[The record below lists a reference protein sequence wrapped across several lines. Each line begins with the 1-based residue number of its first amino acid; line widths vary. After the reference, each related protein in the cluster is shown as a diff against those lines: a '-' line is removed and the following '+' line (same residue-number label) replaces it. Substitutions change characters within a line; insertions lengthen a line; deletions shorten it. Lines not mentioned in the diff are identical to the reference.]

1 MRNKSETY
9 LLPLLS
15 EIVNFDKKFA
25 KNIKCSYIN
34 FNDEKYKNCLG
45 VMYEFSF
52 KNPEYTH
59 YENKLIQNELF
70 IDLFDVGKDVL
81 YIFKFPEEY
90 MHEYECYKS
99 GLYSKFGLDAK
110 ELILTYYG
118 DLYKGNLSATS
129 FLLKINQV
137 LFKDKKLKRQL
148 EKELGVQIDDD
159 AELSSVPLME
169 NETFDL
175 SQIKKRNKILIDNNG
190 DRNCLKDKNEREN
203 E

>member
-15 EIVNFDKKFA
+15 EIVSFDKRFA
-25 KNIKCSYIN
+25 KNIKCTYIN
-34 FNDEKYKNCLG
+34 FDDKKYENCIG
-45 VMYEFSF
+45 VIYEFSF
-52 KNPEYTH
+52 KNPEFTH
-59 YENKLIQNELF
+59 YENKLTTNELF
-70 IDLFDVGKDVL
+70 VDLFDIGEDVL

-110 ELILTYYG
+110 ELILEYYG

-148 EKELGVQIDDD
+148 EKELGVQIDDN
-159 AELSSVPLME
+159 AELSSVPSME
-169 NETFDL
+169 DETFNL
-175 SQIKKRNKILIDNNG
+175 SDIKKRNKILIDNNG
-190 DRNCLKDKNEREN
+190 DGNCLTDKNEE
-203 E
+203 EHE